1 MAPPARSAWGGSPRR
16 GWLRGIFAL
25 TVLGAAAGVGVS
37 HHSDIVS
44 ALHLLSHV
52 DPYRLAAAIG
62 AELFSMMAFARL
74 QRWLL
79 RTGGVELGLGVMA
92 EVTFAGNA
100 LGTTLPGGVA
110 WGATWSFAQLR
121 RRGAGRALAV
131 WALLAAGALS
141 TFTLFVVIVT
151 GAFVA
156 GPRGPLAGLRPLAGG
171 LAAIPVA
178 AVLFALVANR
188 SAPVRRA
195 SRRGWQAARRAGR
208 PGRVLVTALERLWGG
223 IRTVRPSRLEWATAA
238 FFALANWLL
247 DAGCLVA
254 SAWALR
260 AGVPW
265 RGLLAAYGLTQIAAS
280 LPVTPG
286 GLGVVEAS
294 LTALLAAY
302 GMPVAAALAVTLLY
316 RAVSFWALQP
326 VGWGAWAGL
335 ELASR
340 WGARRRPH
348 PWAVHPHAGG
358 QGVPAGL
365 PKPTPCTG
373 CEEVP
378 GRARGEKTTAASR

>member
-1 MAPPARSAWGGSPRR
+1 LA
-16 GWLRGIFAL
+16 
-25 TVLGAAAGVGVS
+25 VLGSLAGVTVT
-37 HHSDIVS
+37 HQTDIAG
-44 ALHLLSHV
+44 ALHLLGHV
-52 DPYRLAAAIG
+52 DPYRLAVAIG
-62 AELFSMMAFARL
+62 AELLSMMAFARL

-79 RTGGVELGLGVMA
+79 HSGGVNLGLWPMA

-131 WALLAAGALS
+131 WALLVAGALS
-141 TFTLFVVIVT
+141 TFTLFMVIVA

-156 GPRGPLAGLRPLAGG
+156 GPRGPLSGLRPLGGG
-171 LAAIPVA
+171 LAAVPVA
-178 AVLFALVANR
+178 AALLAVVVNR
-188 SAPVRRA
+188 SATLRRT
-195 SRRGWQAARRAGR
+195 SRRGWQALGGAGR
-208 PGRVLVTALERLWGG
+208 PGRVLVAGLERLWAGV
-223 IRTVRPSRLEWATAA
+223 RTVRPSRPEWAKAV
-238 FFALANWLL
+238 FFALANWLF

-260 AGVPW
+260 AAVPW
-265 RGLLAAYGLTQIAAS
+265 QGLLAAYGLTQVAAS

-326 VGWGAWAGL
+326 VGWGTWAGL
-335 ELASR
+335 ELAAR
-340 WGARRRPH
+340 WGARQRPH
-348 PWAVHPHAGG
+348 PWAVHSHAGG
-358 QGVPAGL
+358 QAVPSR
-365 PKPTPCTG
+365 PPVEPQPCTH
-373 CEEVP
+373 CDE
-378 GRARGEKTTAASR
+378 ARGSAQGKERTAANR

>member
-1 MAPPARSAWGGSPRR
+1 MPAPARSPWRA
-16 GWLRGIFAL
+16 WLRGAFAL
-25 TVLGAAAGVGVS
+25 AVLASVAVVAVT
-37 HHSDIVS
+37 HQSDMAS
-44 ALHLLSHV
+44 AFHLLRHV
-52 DPYRLAAAIG
+52 DPYRLAVAIG
-62 AELFSMMAFARL
+62 AELLSMMAFARL

-79 RTGGVELGLGVMA
+79 HSGGVDLGLWSMA

-121 RRGAGRALAV
+121 RRGAGRALAI

-141 TFTLFVVIVT
+141 TFTLFIVIVAGT
-151 GAFVA
+151 FVA

-178 AVLFALVANR
+178 AGLLGVAANR
-188 SAPVRRA
+188 SAALRRA
-195 SRRGWQAARRAGR
+195 SRRSWRALGSAGR
-208 PGRVLVTALERLWGG
+208 PGRLLVAGLERLWSA
-223 IRTVRPSRLEWATAA
+223 IRTATPSPPEWAKAV
-238 FFALANWLL
+238 FFALANWLF

-254 SAWALR
+254 SAWALQ

-265 RGLLAAYGLTQIAAS
+265 RGLLAAYGLTQVAVS

-326 VGWGAWAGL
+326 VGWGTWAGL
-335 ELASR
+335 ELAAR
-340 WGARRRPH
+340 WGRRRRPH
-348 PWAVHPHAGG
+348 PWAVHSHAGG
-358 QGVPAGL
+358 QAVPSGPL
-365 PKPTPCTG
+365 VEPRPCRG
-373 CEEVP
+373 CDE
-378 GRARGEKTTAASR
+378 ARDRPQ